1 MRKCFLVLL
10 FLSICFVFQSSNPRQ
25 SISPNYHGK
34 LQILT
39 WNVQMLPRM
48 GSMFSSSFRK
58 MQSERTEWIIEH
70 IENSDYDIILL
81 QECFDNRFIDAAQDR
96 LANKYPH
103 SILPDRPHWYKL
115 SNGLMILS
123 KYRLEK
129 KENIV
134 FKKLSQADIFAAK
147 GAVLAKVYID
157 TQSLYII
164 NTHLQADYESNRYQ
178 DLRRTQLQHI
188 KKELIEPH
196 IDSNAKLLVAGDLN
210 IEENIESTEYRALAS
225 EFKWKDWVFD
235 FFKKPSTSF
244 DMDNFWNKSYS
255 QSSRLDYFLA
265 NFTSKIFHIKIEK
278 PRKKY
283 GKEEIDLADHYG
295 ISAEFS
301 L

>member
-188 KKELIEPH
+188 KKKLIEPH

>member
-1 MRKCFLVLL
+1 
-10 FLSICFVFQSSNPRQ
+10 
-25 SISPNYHGK
+25 
-34 LQILT
+34 
-39 WNVQMLPRM
+39 MLPRM

-147 GAVLAKVYID
+147 GAVLAKVHID

-178 DLRRTQLQHI
+178 DLRRKQLQHI